1 MLFELG
7 KLVATPAVL
16 AAVPRSVI
24 DLAVARH
31 LSGDWGDM
39 SDADKQTNEQ
49 ALKDGGRLF
58 SAYQVREDTRIW
70 IITEA
75 DRSAS
80 TVLLPSDY

>member
-1 MLFELG
+1 MLFEFG
-7 KLVATPAVL
+7 KVVATPAVL

-24 DLAVARH
+24 DRALAHH

-39 SDADKQTNEQ
+39 SDEDKRTNDQ
-49 ALKDGGRLF
+49 ALKDGSRIF

-75 DRSAS
+75 DRSVT

>member
-1 MLFELG
+1 MLFQSG
-7 KLVATPAVL
+7 RIVATTAVL

-24 DLAVARH
+24 NVALARH

-39 SDADKQTNEQ
+39 SDADRQANEQ
-49 ALKDGGRLF
+49 ALKDGNRLF

-75 DRSAS
+75 DRSAT
-80 TVLLPSDY
+80 TVLLPEDY

>member
-1 MLFELG
+1 MLFQPGEFM
-7 KLVATPAVL
+7 ATPAVL

-24 DLAVARH
+24 DLALARH

-39 SDADKQTNEQ
+39 SDEDKRTNDR
-49 ALKDGGRLF
+49 ALKDGSRLF

-75 DRSAS
+75 DRSAT
-80 TVLLPSDY
+80 TVLLPEDY

>member
-7 KLVATPAVL
+7 KLVATPDVL

-75 DRSAS
+75 DSSAS

>member
-1 MLFELG
+1 MRFRLG

-16 AAVPRSVI
+16 AAVPSNVI
-24 DLAVARH
+24 DLCLARH

-39 SDADKQTNEQ
+39 NDADKQTNEQ
-49 ALKDGGRLF
+49 ALKDGNRLF

-75 DRSAS
+75 DRSAT
-80 TVLLPSDY
+80 TVLLPEDY